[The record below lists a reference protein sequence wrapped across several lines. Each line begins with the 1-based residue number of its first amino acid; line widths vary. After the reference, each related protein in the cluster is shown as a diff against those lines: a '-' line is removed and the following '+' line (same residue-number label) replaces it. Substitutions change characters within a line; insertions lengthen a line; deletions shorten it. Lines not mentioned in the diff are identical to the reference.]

1 MTSITDIFGPAPSDI
16 NLSANKTPS
25 DNAASIAIFI
35 IAVIVVVL
43 RVFTRIYINIDSSH
57 SAGTDGLGKH
67 VWVST
72 VGDVVNMRK
81 ILFTYIWIYIALM
94 VIIKCSILMFYRKI
108 LCMKKSAWILM
119 GLCFAWAIGCGV
131 AVAAACQPLSYFWTM
146 YNNGEGKC
154 IISLYGFYLG
164 NAAAN
169 VFTVICIL
177 SAPLPVIW
185 KLQMRKAQ
193 KVMVTAIFL
202 LGSFVCVA
210 SIMRIYYMS
219 FLNTDVDVNW
229 IMGDV
234 FVWSTV
240 EPAIGIVC
248 ACLPTLQPLLRWSL
262 KNVVGSS
269 MGRYFGGSDPRSGY
283 KGYSLEERRRT
294 FEGSANGH
302 AFHHMSAS
310 DFGVRGKGSESNTD
324 DLSPI
329 ITSAQVNAYAFREEG
344 DVEDSH
350 DPGFISVDRD
360 IHWTEDHH
368 V

>member
-1 MTSITDIFGPAPSDI
+1 MTNITDIFGPAPSDI
-16 NLSANKTPS
+16 NLAGNKTPS
-25 DNAASIAIFI
+25 DNA
-35 IAVIVVVL
+35 
-43 RVFTRIYINIDSSH
+43 
-57 SAGTDGLGKH
+57 GTHGLGKH

-72 VGDVVNMRK
+72 VGDVVDMRK

-94 VIIKCSILMFYRKI
+94 VVIKCSILMFYRKV
-108 LCMKKSAWILM
+108 LCMKKSVWILM
-119 GLCFAWAIGCGV
+119 GLCFGWAIGCGV
-131 AVAAACQPLSYFWTM
+131 SMAAACQPLSYFWTM

-154 IISLYGFYLG
+154 IINLYGFYLG

-169 VFTVICIL
+169 VFTDICIL

-269 MGRYFGGSDPRSGY
+269 MGRYFGGSDSRNGY

-302 AFHHMSAS
+302 FRHISAS
-310 DFGVRGKGSESNTD
+310 DYGVRGKGSESITD

-329 ITSAQVNAYAFREEG
+329 ITSAQVNAYAFRGER
-344 DVEDSH
+344 DIEDSH
-350 DPGFISVDRD
+350 DPGFISVDRE
-360 IHWTEDHH
+360 IHWREDHD